1 MAETI
6 GIVGAGSLGTLLAL
20 KLTRAGHSVSVLARS
35 PGRRDSLRREGL
47 RADTDPTVVHDA
59 TLVFLCVKSYDTEGA
74 VPALRTLEPV
84 TGICSLQNGWG
95 NLEILESALPGSPC
109 IAGATSLGAYFD
121 ETGVLHASAEGPT
134 TLAPWGATEFRWA
147 EYAATLLESASLR
160 AEAARDARAVLWRKL
175 LLNAAVNP
183 LSALSGRRNGEILE
197 SVALRR
203 VAEAAAMEGSRV
215 GTALGYLDPA
225 FDPVPALAR
234 LLEETRDNRSSMAQ
248 DLERLRRTEIDAIV
262 GSIVQAA
269 AARGE
274 RVPVLEALAT
284 LVRVAEAARGG

>member
-35 PGRRDSLRREGL
+35 PGRRDSLRRDGL
-47 RADTDPTVVHDA
+47 RADSDPAVVHGA

-74 VPALRTLEPV
+74 APSLRTLEPV

-95 NLEILESALPGSPC
+95 NLEILESSLPGAPL
-109 IAGATSLGAYFD
+109 IAGATALGAYFD
-121 ETGVLHASAEGPT
+121 DTGALHASMEGPT

-147 EYAATLLESASLR
+147 EYAATLLESAGFR
-160 AEAARDARAVLWRKL
+160 ADAERDARAVLWRKL
-175 LLNAAVNP
+175 ALNAAANP
-183 LSALSGRRNGEILE
+183 VSALSGGRNGVILE

-203 VAEAAAMEGSRV
+203 VAEAAAAEAARV
-215 GTALGYLDPA
+215 GVALGYLDPA
-225 FDPVPALAR
+225 FDPLPALTR

-262 GSIVQAA
+262 GSIVRAA
-269 AARGE
+269 AERGE
-274 RVPVLEALAT
+274 RVPVLESLAALI
-284 LVRVAEAARGG
+284 RVAEAGGAE